1 MSNYSKLNECIAKL
15 QTAVDEFVRECDALA
30 ADGVAEAAEF
40 ADETRHWSGEFL
52 LPVSEAPVFSATRE
66 DLGW

>member
-15 QTAVDEFVRECDALA
+15 QTAVDEFVRDCDALA

-40 ADETRHWSGEFL
+40 ADETRHWAGEFL
-52 LPVSEAPVFSATRE
+52 LPVGV
-66 DLGW
+66 